1 MIWYKESKVMHSCV
15 YASVNFLP
23 SILTFTSSYPSKN
36 EGSPPPIQ
44 WLKKTGI
51 CTFWVYKYVYFIVK
65 DH

>member
-36 EGSPPPIQ
+36 EGSPPQ
-44 WLKKTGI
+44 SSGLKKQAFVLFEFI
-51 CTFWVYKYVYFIVK
+51 NMCTL
-65 DH
+65 